1 MARNEVSRLKITI
14 DIDQATG
21 KILKFNQTLGNTK
34 REVQQTGQAM
44 TQLQSQTNQ
53 AGQSA
58 AANAVHFQT
67 FSQGML
73 NLSTTAVQT
82 ITSLSNL
89 DRARHRAQTAE
100 IGVMRAKDL
109 LAAKVLRLNLSL
121 IHI

>member
-58 AANAVHFQT
+58 AANAGKQT
-67 FSQGML
+67 
-73 NLSTTAVQT
+73 TTTRRQ
-82 ITSLSNL
+82 
-89 DRARHRAQTAE
+89 RHWKL
-100 IGVMRAKDL
+100 VW
-109 LAAKVLRLNLSL
+109 
-121 IHI
+121 